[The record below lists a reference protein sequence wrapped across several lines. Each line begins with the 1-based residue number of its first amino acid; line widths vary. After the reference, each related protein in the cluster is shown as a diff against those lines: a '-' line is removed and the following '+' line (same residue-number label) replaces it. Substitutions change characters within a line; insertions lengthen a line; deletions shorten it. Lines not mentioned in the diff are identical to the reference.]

1 MATLKFDQV
10 SKSAAE
16 SKMKRLVGNT
26 LYGTIGFCNIT
37 LKRTSEEEYRM
48 TGQREF
54 WIEMASTYH
63 EESTMQKMYKTNGK
77 SW

>member
-1 MATLKFDQV
+1 MSTLKFPQV

-26 LYGTIGFCNIT
+26 VYGTIGFCNIT
-37 LKRTSEEEYRM
+37 IKRTSDEEYKM
-48 TGQREF
+48 SGQREW
-54 WIEMASTYH
+54 WIEMSSTYH
-63 EESTMQKMYKTNGK
+63 VESTMQEMYKTNGK